1 MNSEI
6 KLIWQE
12 VIADITTP
20 AASWQIAAIIAAVVI
35 AWGINGILRAYV
47 MRNAPGNWKLTIGSI
62 NRVLFPLSTLLIV
75 LIAKAILANWQHT
88 SLLHLASTLLVAM
101 AAIRLAVYAIRYII
115 SPGGVL
121 KTLENALSALIW
133 TVLALH
139 LSGFLPEILIVLRT
153 IEFTI
158 GKTTV
163 NLLIVLQ
170 ALLTIFATIFIALW
184 CSRMI
189 ENKLMLAG
197 NINMNMRVVLSKVLR
212 IFLLFIAILIGLS
225 AVGLDLTLL
234 SVFGG
239 ALGVGLGFG
248 LQRIASN
255 YVSGFILL
263 LDKSMQIGDIVTV
276 DTHYGTITDLRTR
289 YLVLKKLDG
298 TQVIVPNELL
308 IINPVINHSFT
319 DRNMRVL
326 LDLQVAYQSDLE
338 LVLNLMREA
347 AADNARVL
355 VTPEPTATIKAF
367 GDSGVD
373 VTLSV
378 WIADPENGQLS
389 LKSELYLALWQ
400 MFKANNISIP
410 FPQREIRILDQ
421 SVTAS
426 ED

>member
-1 MNSEI
+1 MNNEI

-20 AASWQIAAIIAAVVI
+20 AASWQIAAIITAVLI

-121 KTLENALSALIW
+121 KTLENTLSALIW

-170 ALLTIFATIFIALW
+170 ALLIIFATIFVALW

-189 ENKLMLAG
+189 ENKLMLAE

-212 IFLLFIAILIGLS
+212 MFLLFIAILIGLS

-338 LVLNLMREA
+338 LVLKLMLEA

-367 GDSGVD
+367 GESGVD

-378 WIADPENGQLS
+378 WIADPENGQLL
-389 LKSELYLALWQ
+389 LKSDLYLALWQ

-421 SVTAS
+421 SVAAP